1 MFGFGDQWET
11 SALTPL
17 WNNVNI
23 VVDKILPGH
32 TRGFFLGS
40 WKDGWALALYQ
51 STTTTT
57 IKCKDSKY
65 LGMVLICL
73 YVCIVFFFFFFG
85 GLHMMSMN
93 CLLVNVTPHNV
104 MRLKSFAMKLCKG
117 FVETLLEY
125 LSFFCFFQEF
135 HSGYP
140 RRWPHPDGNYPK
152 QSPNT
157 RFLQIFGSCSA
168 ACSGVIEE
176 KV

>member
-65 LGMVLICL
+65 LRMVLICL
-73 YVCIVFFFFFFG
+73 YVCIVCF
-85 GLHMMSMN
+85 
-93 CLLVNVTPHNV
+93 
-104 MRLKSFAMKLCKG
+104 
-117 FVETLLEY
+117 
-125 LSFFCFFQEF
+125 FFCFSEGSTWCQWIVCWWMS
-135 HSGYP
+135 HP
-140 RRWPHPDGNYPK
+140 TMLCVWRALRWNFAKALWRHFWSIYRFSASSKSSIVDTQDNDHT
-152 QSPNT
+152 QMVTTQNNHLTLVSF
-157 RFLQIFGSCSA
+157 RFLVHVPLLAVES
-168 ACSGVIEE
+168 
-176 KV
+176 